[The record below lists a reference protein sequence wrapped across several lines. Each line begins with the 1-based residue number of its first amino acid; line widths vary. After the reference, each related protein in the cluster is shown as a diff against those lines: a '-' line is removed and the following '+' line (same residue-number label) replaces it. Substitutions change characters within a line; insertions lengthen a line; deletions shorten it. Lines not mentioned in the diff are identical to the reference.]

1 MTSTDIIKNT
11 LSTVFAACG
20 RNNSVVHS
28 LLMWCCVLGMIF
40 VLYLKILADILR
52 KIAEVMFDLCDRF
65 DDKVDDVMSWT
76 FDRVEEYDA
85 FTGLLF
91 FIIVLMLWNFWF
103 AVSLSYDFFVYPGF
117 SVKTLLSAVIAL
129 LMTGTLF
136 VVAMVVSEVVKH
148 ENLLRWRRKTD
159 A

>member
-1 MTSTDIIKNT
+1 M
-11 LSTVFAACG
+11 
-20 RNNSVVHS
+20 RN

-76 FDRVEEYDA
+76 FDRGEEYDA

-91 FIIVLMLWNFWF
+91 FIIVLMFWTFWF
-103 AVSLSYDFFVYPGF
+103 AVSLSYDFFIYPGF
-117 SVKTLLSAVIAL
+117 SVKTFLSAVIAVF
-129 LMTGTLF
+129 MIGTLF
-136 VVAMVVSEVVKH
+136 VVAMVVSETVKH

>member
-1 MTSTDIIKNT
+1 M
-11 LSTVFAACG
+11 
-20 RNNSVVHS
+20 RN

-40 VLYLKILADILR
+40 VLYLKFLADILL

-65 DDKVDDVMSWT
+65 GNKVDDVMSWT

-91 FIIVLMLWNFWF
+91 LSIVLMLWNFWF
-103 AVSLSYDFFVYPGF
+103 AVSFSYDFFIYPGF
-117 SVKTLLSAVIAL
+117 SVKTFLSAVISL

-136 VVAMVVSEVVKH
+136 VVVMVVSETVKYG
-148 ENLLRWRRKTD
+148 NLSRWRRKTSV
-159 A
+159 

>member
-1 MTSTDIIKNT
+1 M
-11 LSTVFAACG
+11 
-20 RNNSVVHS
+20 RN

-76 FDRVEEYDA
+76 FDRGEEYDA

-103 AVSLSYDFFVYPGF
+103 AVSLSYDFFIYPGF
-117 SVKTLLSAVIAL
+117 SVKTFLSAVIAVF
-129 LMTGTLF
+129 MTGTLF
-136 VVAMVVSEVVKH
+136 VVAMVVSETVKH

>member
-1 MTSTDIIKNT
+1 M
-11 LSTVFAACG
+11 
-20 RNNSVVHS
+20 RN

-40 VLYLKILADILR
+40 VLYLKILADTLR
-52 KIAEVMFDLCDRF
+52 KISEVMFDLCDRF

-91 FIIVLMLWNFWF
+91 FSIVLMLWNFWF

-117 SVKTLLSAVIAL
+117 SVKTFLYAVIAL

-136 VVAMVVSEVVKH
+136 VVAMVVSETVKYG
-148 ENLLRWRRKTD
+148 NLLRWSRKTSV
-159 A
+159 

>member
-1 MTSTDIIKNT
+1 M
-11 LSTVFAACG
+11 
-20 RNNSVVHS
+20 RN

-76 FDRVEEYDA
+76 FDRGEEYDA

-103 AVSLSYDFFVYPGF
+103 AVSLSYDFFIYPGF
-117 SVKTLLSAVIAL
+117 SVKTFLSAVISL
-129 LMTGTLF
+129 FMTGTFF
-136 VVAMVVSEVVKH
+136 VVAMIVSETVKH

>member
-1 MTSTDIIKNT
+1 M
-11 LSTVFAACG
+11 
-20 RNNSVVHS
+20 RN

-65 DDKVDDVMSWT
+65 GNKVDDVMSWT

-91 FIIVLMLWNFWF
+91 LSIVLMLWNFWF
-103 AVSLSYDFFVYPGF
+103 AVSFSYDFFIYPGF
-117 SVKTLLSAVIAL
+117 SVKTFLSAVIAL

-136 VVAMVVSEVVKH
+136 VVVMVVSETVKYG
-148 ENLLRWRRKTD
+148 NLSRWRRETSV
-159 A
+159 

>member
-1 MTSTDIIKNT
+1 M
-11 LSTVFAACG
+11 
-20 RNNSVVHS
+20 RN

-40 VLYLKILADILR
+40 VIYLKILADILR

-65 DDKVDDVMSWT
+65 EDKVDDVMSWT
-76 FDRVEEYDA
+76 FDRGDEYDA

-91 FIIVLMLWNFWF
+91 LSIVLMLWNFWF
-103 AVSLSYDFFVYPGF
+103 AVSFSYDLFVYPGF
-117 SVKTLLSAVIAL
+117 SVKTFLSAVISV

-136 VVAMVVSEVVKH
+136 IVATVVSETVKYG
-148 ENLLRWRRKTD
+148 NLLRWRRKTD

>member
-1 MTSTDIIKNT
+1 MTFTATIRNT

-40 VLYLKILADILR
+40 VIYLKFLADILR

-76 FDRVEEYDA
+76 FDRVDEYDA
-85 FTGLLF
+85 LTGLLF
-91 FIIVLMLWNFWF
+91 LSIVLMLWNFWF
-103 AVSLSYDFFVYPGF
+103 AVSFSYDFFVYPGF
-117 SVKTLLSAVIAL
+117 SVKTCLSAVISV

-136 VVAMVVSEVVKH
+136 IVAMIVSETVKYG
-148 ENLLRWRRKTD
+148 NLLRWRRKTD

>member
-1 MTSTDIIKNT
+1 M
-11 LSTVFAACG
+11 
-20 RNNSVVHS
+20 RN
-28 LLMWCCVLGMIF
+28 LLMWCCVLCMIF

-52 KIAEVMFDLCDRF
+52 KIAEGMFDLCDRF

-103 AVSLSYDFFVYPGF
+103 AVSLSYDFFIYPGF
-117 SVKTLLSAVIAL
+117 SVKTFLSAVISVF
-129 LMTGTLF
+129 MTGTLF
-136 VVAMVVSEVVKH
+136 VVAMVVSETVKH

>member
-1 MTSTDIIKNT
+1 M
-11 LSTVFAACG
+11 
-20 RNNSVVHS
+20 RN
-28 LLMWCCVLGMIF
+28 LLVWCCVLGMIF

-91 FIIVLMLWNFWF
+91 LIIVLIALEFLVRCF
-103 AVSLSYDFFVYPGF
+103 LSVMTFFVCPGF
-117 SVKTLLSAVIAL
+117 SIKTFLSAVNSIAYDRNAFRCRH
-129 LMTGTLF
+129 GR
-136 VVAMVVSEVVKH
+136 V
-148 ENLLRWRRKTD
+148 
-159 A
+159 

>member
-1 MTSTDIIKNT
+1 M
-11 LSTVFAACG
+11 
-20 RNNSVVHS
+20 RN

-65 DDKVDDVMSWT
+65 GNKVDDVMSWT

-91 FIIVLMLWNFWF
+91 LSIVLMLWNFWF
-103 AVSLSYDFFVYPGF
+103 AVSFSYDFFIYPGF

-136 VVAMVVSEVVKH
+136 VVVMVVSETVKYG
-148 ENLLRWRRKTD
+148 NLSRWRRKTSV
-159 A
+159 

>member
-1 MTSTDIIKNT
+1 MTFTATIRNT

-40 VLYLKILADILR
+40 VLYLKILADILL
-52 KIAEVMFDLCDRF
+52 KIAEVMFDLCGRF
-65 DDKVDDVMSWT
+65 DAKVDDVMSWT
-76 FDRVEEYDA
+76 FDRVDEYDA

-91 FIIVLMLWNFWF
+91 LSIVLMLWNFWF

-117 SVKTLLSAVIAL
+117 SVKTFLSAVISV
-129 LMTGTLF
+129 LMTITLF
-136 VVAMVVSEVVKH
+136 VVAMVMSETVKYG
-148 ENLLRWRRKTD
+148 NLLRWSRKTV

>member
-1 MTSTDIIKNT
+1 M
-11 LSTVFAACG
+11 
-20 RNNSVVHS
+20 RN

-40 VLYLKILADILR
+40 VLYLKFLADILL
-52 KIAEVMFDLCDRF
+52 KIAEVMFDLCNRF
-65 DDKVDDVMSWT
+65 GNKVDDVMSWT

-91 FIIVLMLWNFWF
+91 LSIVLMLWNFWF
-103 AVSLSYDFFVYPGF
+103 AVSFSYDFFIYPGF
-117 SVKTLLSAVIAL
+117 SVKTFLSAVISL

-136 VVAMVVSEVVKH
+136 VVAMVVSETVKYG
-148 ENLLRWRRKTD
+148 NLLRWRRKID

>member
-1 MTSTDIIKNT
+1 M
-11 LSTVFAACG
+11 
-20 RNNSVVHS
+20 RN
-28 LLMWCCVLGMIF
+28 LLMWCCVLCMIF

-91 FIIVLMLWNFWF
+91 FSIVLMLWNFWF
-103 AVSLSYDFFVYPGF
+103 AVSFSYDLFSYPGF
-117 SVKTLLSAVIAL
+117 SIKTFLSAVIAL
-129 LMTGTLF
+129 LITGTLF
-136 VVAMVVSEVVKH
+136 VVAMVVSETVKYG
-148 ENLLRWRRKTD
+148 NLLRWSRKTD

>member
-1 MTSTDIIKNT
+1 M
-11 LSTVFAACG
+11 
-20 RNNSVVHS
+20 RN

-40 VLYLKILADILR
+40 VLYLKILADILL

-65 DDKVDDVMSWT
+65 GNKVDDVMSWT

-91 FIIVLMLWNFWF
+91 LSIVLMLWNFWF
-103 AVSLSYDFFVYPGF
+103 AVSFSYDFFIYPGF
-117 SVKTLLSAVIAL
+117 SVKTFLSAVIAL

-136 VVAMVVSEVVKH
+136 VVVMVVSETVKYG
-148 ENLLRWRRKTD
+148 NLSRWRRKTSV
-159 A
+159 

>member
-1 MTSTDIIKNT
+1 MSSTTTIKNT
-11 LSTVFAACG
+11 LSTMFAACG

-28 LLMWCCVLGMIF
+28 LLMWCCVPGMIF
-40 VLYLKILADILR
+40 VIYLKFLADLLL

-65 DDKVDDVMSWT
+65 DNKVNDGISWLC
-76 FDRVEEYDA
+76 DRVEEYDA

-91 FIIVLMLWNFWF
+91 LSIVLMLWNFWF
-103 AVSLSYDFFVYPGF
+103 AVSFSYDFFVYSGF
-117 SVKTLLSAVIAL
+117 SVKTLLSAILAL

-136 VVAMVVSEVVKH
+136 VVAMVVSETVKYG
-148 ENLLRWRRKTD
+148 NLLRWRRKTD